1 MVAVDLWPT
10 LVVCTVFFLLIY
22 LLSQPS
28 PDGLVSERVNE
39 Q

>member
-22 LLSQPS
+22 LLSQS
-28 PDGLVSERVNE
+28 GWASE
-39 Q
+39 